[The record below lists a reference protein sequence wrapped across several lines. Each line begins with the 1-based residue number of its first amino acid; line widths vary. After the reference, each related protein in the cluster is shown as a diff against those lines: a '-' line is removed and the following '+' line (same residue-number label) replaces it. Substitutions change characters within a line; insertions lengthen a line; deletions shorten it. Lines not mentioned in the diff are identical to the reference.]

1 MARPREF
8 ELDIV
13 LGDAMNVFWQHGY
26 DAASLPA
33 LLKGMGMTRGSLYK
47 AFTDK
52 KSLFLRVLD
61 RYENEA
67 ILPAVAILTTG
78 PADGLDRIETL
89 FGSILAAAQSGDR
102 RGCLLCSA
110 AAGPAAVDEDISSL
124 VHLKLQKMQNAF
136 AVAVA
141 ESRPLSTLPK
151 TEIRD
156 VAAMLLTHYIGLRVL
171 IRSNAS
177 MGTVT
182 SNANAVSKVIN
193 TLRIQ

>member
-8 ELDIV
+8 DPDTV

-47 AFTDK
+47 AFVDK

-67 ILPAVAILTTG
+67 VQPAVELLTTG
-78 PADGLDRIETL
+78 SADGLDRIETL

-110 AAGPAAVDEDISSL
+110 AASPAAFDEEISTL
-124 VHLKLQKMQNAF
+124 VHLKLQKMQVAF
-136 AVAVA
+136 AVAVSDA
-141 ESRPLSTLPK
+141 GPLSTMSVD
-151 TEIRD
+151 ERQD
-156 VAAMLLTHYIGLRVL
+156 AAAMLLTHYVGMRIM

-177 MGTVT
+177 MKTVT
-182 SNANAVSKVIN
+182 SNANALNRIIN
-193 TLRIQ
+193 ALRVA